1 MNENNKIASFTI
13 NHETLERGIYVSRRD
28 GDITTFDL
36 RMRRPYAEPVLTGVE
51 MHSLEHLL
59 ASELRNGPYGQ
70 NVIYVGPMGCATGFY
85 VLFRNMADDAAV
97 WDIIRA
103 FRKIIQAVVVPGNSR
118 AECGNNRTLD
128 LSVGKSVAAEYLG
141 VIISKGEPDVYD

>member
-1 MNENNKIASFTI
+1 METRITSFTI
-13 NHETLERGIYVSRRD
+13 NHETLCRGIYVSRRD

-36 RMRRPYAEPVLTGVE
+36 RMRKPYAEPGLSDVE

-59 ASELRNGPYGQ
+59 ATELRNGPYGS

-85 VLFRNMADDAAV
+85 VLFRDLSDDAAV

-103 FRKIIQAVVVPGNSR
+103 FRKIIQATKMPGNSR
-118 AECGNNRTLD
+118 PECGNCRTLS
-128 LSVGKSVAAEYLG
+128 LAAGKAVAAEYLA
-141 VIISKGEPDVYD
+141 VILSKGEPDEY